1 MTMKAAT
8 PEPTTQA
15 TPFVTRCRDGYDITH
30 PALRAVYDY
39 GWSSSLAMLLGYT
52 ALPRRID
59 IVCPNCGAVFHSI
72 TDRKELEKFR
82 YREPRID
89 ER

>member
-1 MTMKAAT
+1 MNTTT
-8 PEPTTQA
+8 PEPTPPA
-15 TPFVTRCRDGYDITH
+15 TPFVTRCRDGYDKTH
-30 PALRAVYDY
+30 PALRAVYHY
-39 GWSSSLAMLLGYT
+39 GWWSSFGMLMGYT

-59 IVCPNCGAVFHSI
+59 IVCPRCGAVFHSI
-72 TDRKELEKFR
+72 TDRKQLAKFR

>member
-1 MTMKAAT
+1 MNATT
-8 PEPTTQA
+8 PEPTTHA
-15 TPFVTRCRDGYDITH
+15 TTFVTRCRDGYDITD
-30 PALRAVYDY
+30 PALRAVYYY
-39 GWSSSLAMLLGYT
+39 GWSSTFATLLGYT

-59 IVCPNCGAVFHSI
+59 IVCPECGAVFHSI
-72 TDRKELEKFR
+72 TGRKELEKFR